1 LTNAL
6 TADDSHPPKLDEF
19 VMEPLDL
26 PILPTG
32 DEGTF
37 IVLLPGLDRSS
48 MKKCDYEIDEEEDLL
63 TIQCYYGG
71 FTEEN
76 EVDGVTY
83 PVRLNDERR
92 ERLESHERLL
102 PMNPLEV
109 NLEDYF
115 DTEEAKKLRLFFK
128 QLENKYGRS
137 LDNGDNE

>member
-1 LTNAL
+1 
-6 TADDSHPPKLDEF
+6 
-19 VMEPLDL
+19 MEPLDL

-37 IVLLPGLDRSS
+37 IGLLPGLDRSA
-48 MKKCDYEIDEEEDLL
+48 MKKCDYEINEDEDLL
-63 TIQCYYGG
+63 TIHCYYGG
-71 FTEEN
+71 FTDDN

-83 PVRLNDERR
+83 PVKLNDERC
-92 ERLESHERLL
+92 ERLASHERLL

-109 NLEDYF
+109 DLEDYF
-115 DTEEAKKLRLFFK
+115 DPEEAKKLRLFFK